1 MNKYIDYILNF
12 LIEKYENSKLSQT
25 GSKLNLKITMKF
37 DNKNFQEY
45 VSEDSYQYEEVI
57 EEAVSFLERKNF
69 IDVIRFNG
77 RIDRVVLNI
86 DLLKEVYKYL
96 GKNSRLEKEKG
107 YRTLFK
113 KYEMSNLVMSF
124 YQLINEKF
132 LNFKSYKS
140 YFNSKEELEEILVI
154 LSSLENQTTE
164 ISKRVFSSKYLG
176 NSKRF
181 EHIEAKIIKII
192 KEILNI
198 SDLDNDSILLKF
210 NIVKNPTFIYIKG
223 KGKFRIN
230 TVEIDLEKL
239 DSELILSSNHL
250 KKLEILSL
258 NVEKIITIENL
269 TTFYDY
275 KDLSSLII
283 YLGGFHNQIRKEF
296 LLKLKKYKNN
306 LKFYHL
312 GDIDA
317 GGFYILNHLI
327 NDTDIK
333 FQTIRMDIATLK
345 QYKNYGDTLTIE
357 DKKRLNDL
365 KNIANL
371 KDYQEVINYML
382 EENIKLEQENI
393 DYNYKNP

>member
-12 LIEKYENSKLSQT
+12 LIEKYENSKLSQI

-327 NDTDIK
+327 NDTGIK

>member
-12 LIEKYENSKLSQT
+12 LIEKYENSKLSQI

-327 NDTDIK
+327 NDTGIK

-345 QYKNYGDTLTIE
+345 QYKNYGDTLTIK

>member
-327 NDTDIK
+327 NDTGIK

>member
-124 YQLINEKF
+124 YQLINEKI

-154 LSSLENQTTE
+154 LSGLENQTTE

-306 LKFYHL
+306 LKFYHF

-327 NDTDIK
+327 NDTGIK